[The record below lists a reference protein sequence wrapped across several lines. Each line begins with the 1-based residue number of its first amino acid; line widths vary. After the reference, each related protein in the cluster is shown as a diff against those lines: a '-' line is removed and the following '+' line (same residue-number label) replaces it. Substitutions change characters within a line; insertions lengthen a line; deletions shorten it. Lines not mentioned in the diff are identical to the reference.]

1 MEKSLKIIGP
11 LIVALVKLRV
21 DLRPGRWFEPTL
33 DRRPVAPTPASP
45 ADGPVASAATPC
57 RQTQHGQKR
66 AHGCR
71 SPTAKAAPPLQHP
84 PSQQQLLTGF
94 TKGAGILPD
103 GPLDAAIGG
112 SVLLETTKTPPETP
126 FLVVTWSFGAN
137 NIGISTPSG
146 ENIGVNYTG
155 RARITHST
163 GSLEL
168 SRLTAADSGDYG
180 VSIIPSTGGQE
191 SGTITLRVHAPVSD
205 VTIDPETLNLV
216 EFNKSLRLSCNSS
229 GSPLSFLWIKDGS
242 EITASDRV
250 QITDGGRLLSIVNV
264 RRDDQGSYTCKVS
277 NPVSTATS
285 DPATVTVYYGPE
297 NIKLTPPAETNHAA
311 GSDITM
317 VCSADSSPPAQFT
330 WYLNGSQLQ
339 DTGSEL
345 KLVDVNKTQSGSY
358 SCQAFNTET
367 LRFQISEPAVI
378 NILEEISDASVKP
391 TNPPV
396 EGTSL
401 NLTCEASGSG
411 LSRKWMKD
419 DSDLILTDNMKLHD
433 NNRVLSFT
441 TVSRNDNGEYVCN
454 ITSSFGSRVANFSLT
469 VNYGPENVEI
479 SGENQ
484 IKVGSTIE
492 LSCTADSEPL
502 AEFTWLFNET
512 QILNS
517 SSELIKDNANISDS
531 GAYTCRATNE
541 ITGKSGSAEHRLSV
555 TSGGNELKTKCV
567 HASVPPTGTNGKE
580 GGKKT
585 LDEVLRE
592 AERAEVILSTPQ
604 AGFGTPPCA
613 CRADHDGE
621 EMEKAIFI
629 RLCQLRSSTHSD
641 EVTVKLTAL
650 TGAVNPSPRF
660 PSKARYSG
668 GPFRPHQRIL
678 SDLPVGVEVLC
689 WCATFAHILCTSWR
703 RAPPS

>member
-1 MEKSLKIIGP
+1 HINP
-11 LIVALVKLRV
+11 
-21 DLRPGRWFEPTL
+21 F
-33 DRRPVAPTPASP
+33 TPYWVVVSYY
-45 ADGPVASAATPC
+45 C
-57 RQTQHGQKR
+57 
-66 AHGCR
+66 
-71 SPTAKAAPPLQHP
+71 
-84 PSQQQLLTGF
+84 F

-285 DPATVTVYYGPE
+285 DPATVTVYS
-297 NIKLTPPAETNHAA
+297 ETNHAA

-367 LRFQISEPAVI
+367 LRFQISEPA
-378 NILEEISDASVKP
+378 
-391 TNPPV
+391 
-396 EGTSL
+396 
-401 NLTCEASGSG
+401 ASGSG

-469 VNYGPENVEI
+469 VNCKYCDV
-479 SGENQ
+479 Q
-484 IKVGSTIE
+484 
-492 LSCTADSEPL
+492 L
-502 AEFTWLFNET
+502 
-512 QILNS
+512 
-517 SSELIKDNANISDS
+517 
-531 GAYTCRATNE
+531 
-541 ITGKSGSAEHRLSV
+541 
-555 TSGGNELKTKCV
+555 
-567 HASVPPTGTNGKE
+567 
-580 GGKKT
+580 
-585 LDEVLRE
+585 
-592 AERAEVILSTPQ
+592 
-604 AGFGTPPCA
+604 
-613 CRADHDGE
+613 
-621 EMEKAIFI
+621 IFI
-629 RLCQLRSSTHSD
+629 VQ
-641 EVTVKLTAL
+641 
-650 TGAVNPSPRF
+650 
-660 PSKARYSG
+660 
-668 GPFRPHQRIL
+668 
-678 SDLPVGVEVLC
+678 
-689 WCATFAHILCTSWR
+689 
-703 RAPPS
+703 